1 MKFST
6 TKFMKFIF
14 KATQLAFNRQK
25 DKKRDRFAV
34 AGQTILPGAVF
45 HSSVGHIPIELS
57 QYIWYALQ
65 REAEIRGEVISVR
78 YKSSPLIQDGLEI
91 PTEVTVKWEDKK
103 AMDILHKKVEEVSY
117 PLGDN
122 DRCIDESKAILKSI
136 MNEDVSTDSDGEVD
150 EM

>member
-1 MKFST
+1 M
-6 TKFMKFIF
+6 
-14 KATQLAFNRQK
+14 
-25 DKKRDRFAV
+25 
-34 AGQTILPGAVF
+34 PGAVF
-45 HSSVGHIPIELS
+45 HSSVGNIPIELS

-91 PTEVTVKWEDKK
+91 PTEVTVKWEDRK